1 MRADRLLSILML
13 LQTRGKM
20 TAVDLSEELEVS
32 ERTIYR
38 DVEAL
43 SVAGV
48 PVYAERGPGG
58 GIALI
63 EEYRTNL
70 TGMTAEET
78 RALFMLSIP
87 SPLLQLDV
95 GQDLKAAMLKLN
107 AALPGSRAEDQQSAR
122 RRIYL
127 DASWWGQAGQPGPYL
142 QVVQRAVWDE
152 RCLRIVTRT
161 QFGIEIEQEICPLGL
176 VAKASVWHLVAL
188 RAGRPQVYRVSDLVR
203 AERLELGFERPQG
216 FDLATFWEEY
226 AAQRESQRS
235 LYWVTAKISPGMAQ
249 NLFMVMGEQ
258 ASGILAQASPPDERG
273 WVTVRMS
280 FEWLGQAREKLLGM
294 GGAVE
299 ILDPEGLRKSV
310 VDFAQQVV
318 KANKDFLHE

>member
-20 TAVDLSEELEVS
+20 TAVDLAEELEVS

-48 PVYAERGPGG
+48 PVYAERGPSG

-63 EEYRTNL
+63 DEYRTNL
-70 TGMTAEET
+70 TGLNADET
-78 RALFMLSIP
+78 RAMFMLSIP

-107 AALPGSRAEDQQSAR
+107 AALPGARGEDQQAAR
-122 RRIYL
+122 RRIHL
-127 DASWWGQAGQPGPYL
+127 DASWWGQSGQTGPYL
-142 QVVQRAVWDE
+142 QVVQRAMWDE
-152 RCLRIVTRT
+152 RRLRIVTRT
-161 QFGIEIEQEICPLGL
+161 QFGIEIEQEVSPLGL
-176 VAKASVWHLVAL
+176 VAKANVWHLVAL

-203 AERLELGFERPQG
+203 AERLEERFEYPQE
-216 FDLATFWEEY
+216 FDLPAFWEEY
-226 AAQRESQRS
+226 AIQRESQRS
-235 LYWVTAKISPGMAQ
+235 LYWVTARISPAMVQ
-249 NLFMVMGEQ
+249 NLFTVMGEQ
-258 ASGILAQASPPDERG
+258 AAGILAQAGPPDERG

-294 GGAVE
+294 GGAAE
-299 ILDPEGLRKSV
+299 ILEPEALRKSV
-310 VDFAQQVV
+310 VDFAQQVL
-318 KANKDFLHE
+318 KINKDFLHE